1 MVRRR
6 LRKSKAGPRPG
17 QSNLIRIIGGAHKG
31 RKLRFPT
38 ADGLRPTADR
48 VRETLFNWLQPQLP
62 GARCLDL
69 FAGSGALGLEA
80 ASRGA
85 AEVLLLERSPRVVE
99 QLRENVALL
108 ELVRVQVSQVDTL
121 AWLQGDARPFDILF
135 LDPPFDDDLLGES
148 CRLLQCQGWLAAGA
162 RIYLEMDART
172 TLPELPAEWARL
184 KEKQAGQVCYY
195 LFSSPQ

>member
-1 MVRRR
+1 MARRR
-6 LRKSKAGPRPG
+6 LRKSKAGPPPG
-17 QSNLIRIIGGAHKG
+17 QSNLIRIIGGVHKG

-99 QLRENVALL
+99 QLRKNVALL
-108 ELVRVQVSQVDTL
+108 ELGRVQVSQVNTL
-121 AWLQGDARPFDILF
+121 TWLQGEARPFDILF
-135 LDPPFDDDLLGES
+135 LDPPFDDDLLGET
-148 CRLLQCQGWLAAGA
+148 CRLLQTQGWLAAGA

-172 TLPELPAEWARL
+172 RLPELPAEWTRL

-195 LFSSPQ
+195 LFSGP